1 MENNEQIY
9 SIFRFA
15 DQVYVGD
22 EVLVQ
27 KSDNLIAA
35 KVISVSSLIMQGYCR
50 SIKIFVFFFVVL
62 FKCLPIFQEI

>member
-22 EVLVQ
+22 EVLV
-27 KSDNLIAA
+27 KKNDNLIAA
-35 KVISVSSLIMQGYCR
+35 KVISVSSLIMQGYR
-50 SIKIFVFFFVVL
+50 SIKIFVFFFLVL

>member
-27 KSDNLIAA
+27 KNDNLIAA

-50 SIKIFVFFFVVL
+50 SI
-62 FKCLPIFQEI
+62 